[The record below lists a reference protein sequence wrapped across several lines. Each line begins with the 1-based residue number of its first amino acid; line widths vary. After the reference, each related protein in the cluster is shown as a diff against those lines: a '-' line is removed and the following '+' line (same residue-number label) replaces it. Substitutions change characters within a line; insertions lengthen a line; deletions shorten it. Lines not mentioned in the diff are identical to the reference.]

1 MKTLQIF
8 LLACLFTIISN
19 SDALAQSKKTE
30 TFDVAGNCGMCKSN
44 IEKAAKSAG
53 ASYAAWNVDSKK
65 LTVKYAKNTSTE
77 KIQQKIAE
85 AGYDN
90 AGAKASDEAY
100 NKLHGCCQYERKA
113 LSAKEKMDCCSNPS
127 EQACCKESPAKDCCK
142 KS

>member
-8 LLACLFTIISN
+8 LLACLFNIVSN
-19 SDALAQSKKTE
+19 NEVLAQSKKTE
-30 TFDVAGNCGMCKSN
+30 TFDVSGNCGMCKSN
-44 IEKAAKSAG
+44 IEKAAKAAG

-65 LTVKYAKNTSTE
+65 LTVKYAKNTSTA

-100 NKLHGCCQYERKA
+100 NKLHGCCQYERTLKA
-113 LSAKEKMDCCSNPS
+113 EMKTVADGKTCSS
-127 EQACCKESPAKDCCK
+127 GADCCK
-142 KS
+142 